1 MRPLFFVIE
10 CDCMSD
16 KKRKA
21 LQKIAKCLELGNSA
35 NVNEA
40 AQAIRMAHRL
50 MLKYGLEKD
59 DIEFIKMGKTKS
71 ATLLPTDISQS
82 ILKIIR
88 GINRRFGVECVLT
101 NYKGLKQAEF
111 IGMAE
116 RAIFAAFAFDVVY
129 REMNQQTGQFRN
141 SFQGTGTS
149 SSEVNRRVGSFLA
162 GWIEGALEKLPTLT
176 TDDDHDKRMTNYI
189 DREFENLDRE
199 TFKQQLQEAMKA
211 LTDDYEKGMKK
222 GRSISVNRPVGG
234 ASAREELKRLQ

>member
-1 MRPLFFVIE
+1 
-10 CDCMSD
+10 MSD

-88 GINRRFGVECVLT
+88 GINRRLGVECVLT